1 MFDKT
6 YLNIPSVIPNNVSV
20 VELTEKRAPTDA
32 SVRLLK
38 EMEEKAQEKVI
49 ESISIRDCQIE
60 CQILKVKDYMSNGMH
75 YMIVYSMNGKKSK
88 VNVKLDD
95 YEIINLGKIGIAE
108 TLRSA
113 LAVDIATKMIC
124 DSFDKVMK

>member
-1 MFDKT
+1 MFNKT
-6 YLNIPSVIPNNVSV
+6 YLNIQSVIPNNVSV

-32 SVRLLK
+32 SVLLLK
-38 EMEEKAQEKVI
+38 EMEEKAQEKI
-49 ESISIRDCQIE
+49 IDSISIRDCQIE
-60 CQILKVKDYMSNGMH
+60 CQILKVKDIMSNRMH